1 MLKLAWR
8 NIWRNKGRSAIS
20 IAAVMFCVIFAVV
33 LRSFQVGVWENM
45 THEIVANN
53 FGYLQLHQRGF
64 WADQTL
70 DNSMD
75 LSAVDQAQFTSHP
88 EVARMIPRIESFSLV
103 STGEGTKGTL
113 VMGVDPERELPGL
126 RLENYMIEGENFGP
140 DDHGIVVA
148 EGLANFFNLSVG
160 DTLLFIGQGY
170 HAATA
175 YGRFPVTGIAR
186 MRNPELNKQLV
197 LMPFKAAQQM
207 YNLDERATTIVL
219 ELEEGADYKEVG
231 ADLMTTL
238 DTAVLELLT
247 WEELFPEI
255 IQTIEADMAGG
266 QIFVT
271 ILYVIISFV
280 LLGTVIMMVAERQRE
295 FGILV
300 SIGMRKSKLAVVTVL
315 ENLILTMG
323 GAILGMALVKPVQFY
338 FKYHPIDLSGQL
350 QEAVEQFNFE
360 PKLYTTTSFIINFN
374 HGSIVFLIG
383 IIVSL
388 YAVWKIMTLD
398 PIKSMRS

>member
-113 VMGVDPERELPGL
+113 VMGIDPERELPGL

-175 YGRFPVTGIAR
+175 YGRFPVSGIAR

-238 DTAVLELLT
+238 DTAALELLT

-323 GAILGMALVKPVQFY
+323 GAVLGMALVKPVQFY

>member
-1 MLKLAWR
+1 MFKLAWR

-70 DNSMD
+70 DNSLD
-75 LSAVDQAQFTSHP
+75 LSTLENASFTNHP
-88 EVARMIPRIESFSLV
+88 EVTGLIPRIESFSLV

-113 VMGVDPERELPGL
+113 VMGIDPEQELPGL
-126 RLENYMIEGENFGP
+126 QLENYMLEGENFGP
-140 DDHGIVVA
+140 NDHSIVVA
-148 EGLANFFNLSVG
+148 EGLAKFFNLSVG

-175 YGRFPVTGIAR
+175 YGRFPVSGIAR

-197 LMPFKAAQQM
+197 LMPFAAAQQM
-207 YNLDERATTIVL
+207 YNLDQRATTVVL
-219 ELEEGADYKEVG
+219 ELAEVADYKEVSEELI
-231 ADLMTTL
+231 ASM
-238 DTAVLELLT
+238 DTSALELLT

-300 SIGMRKSKLAVVTVL
+300 SIGMRKSKLAIVTVL
-315 ENLILTMG
+315 ENIMLTMG
-323 GAILGMALVKPVQFY
+323 GALLGMALVKPVQFY

-360 PKLYTTTSFIINFN
+360 PKLYTTTSFIINVN
-374 HGSIVFLIG
+374 HGSIIFLIG